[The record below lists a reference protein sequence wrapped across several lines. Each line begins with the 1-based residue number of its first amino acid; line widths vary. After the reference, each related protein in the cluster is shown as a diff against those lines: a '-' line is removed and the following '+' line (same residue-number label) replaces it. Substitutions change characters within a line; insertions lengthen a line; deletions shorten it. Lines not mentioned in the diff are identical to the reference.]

1 MWGAKTKKESA
12 NGLTYTI
19 ESHWCTKQTWLPG
32 DGGGKI
38 SRKVGLTYTHYNI
51 YKREK

>member
-12 NGLTYTI
+12 NGLIYTI
-19 ESHWCTKQTWLPG
+19 EGHWCTKQTWLSG

-38 SRKVGLTYTHYNI
+38 SGRLGLTYTHYNI
-51 YKREK
+51 YKIEK